1 MLRADGHD
9 VAAVRDRCAGA
20 RDADVLALARAERR
34 ILLTEDKDFGEL
46 ALRAADPPGTVLF
59 RDLGGSLD
67 DSLQAFRSLLERHST
82 DLARSFVVIRG
93 SRIRRRQLG

>member
-1 MLRADGHD
+1 MRYLADECLDGRLIAVLRADGHD

-46 ALRAADPPGTVLF
+46 ALHAADPPGTVLV
-59 RDLGGSLD
+59 RDLGASLD
-67 DSLQAFRSLLERHST
+67 PR
-82 DLARSFVVIRG
+82 
-93 SRIRRRQLG
+93 